1 MLIFMFKINIIFIL
15 KIEIN
20 HLKNSKFKNKTNLY
34 SRRVVGDVVVDNRRS
49 VAQKPVGDG
58 REGNKI
64 VREEEEDESK
74 VRKSFR

>member
-49 VAQKPVGDG
+49 VAQKPVG
-58 REGNKI
+58 
-64 VREEEEDESK
+64 EEENQKIRRRGRREREVS
-74 VRKSFR
+74 